1 MIYNKNVNFIFRT
14 MVNRRKVTVFVRR
27 FWSCLFLLCA
37 ISVYAHGQVMKNVS
51 GVIKDAAGEP
61 VIGVNVVLRVTLQ
74 LVLYLI

>member
-1 MIYNKNVNFIFRT
+1 

-61 VIGVNVVLRVTLQ
+61 VIGVNVVLKGDATVADSATLLLTREQ
-74 LVLYLI
+74 TLVK